1 MDLDT
6 EQPEQN
12 YYFCT
17 VQNCVFGTVVVD
29 YNTDAMT
36 YIMTV
41 NFEVLSHQEVLSSL
55 SWQNKVFGL
64 CIHTYNSNNLNIR
77 KLGSSQE
84 LEYRD
89 PTVIKAFSD
98 LEIVLGIAS
107 KSARYS

>member
-1 MDLDT
+1 M
-6 EQPEQN
+6 
-12 YYFCT
+12 
-17 VQNCVFGTVVVD
+17 FGTVVVD
-29 YNTDAMT
+29 NASCNDVHFFTVR
-36 YIMTV
+36 TV